1 MTGVIFRTSV
11 KEEFGPAAQ
20 IYMEE
25 RDTRNKDGPIK
36 PSESGAAAAEFRQ

>member
-1 MTGVIFRTSV
+1 MKGVIFRTSV

-20 IYMEE
+20 ISMEE
-25 RDTRNKDGPIK
+25 VDSRSKDGPIK